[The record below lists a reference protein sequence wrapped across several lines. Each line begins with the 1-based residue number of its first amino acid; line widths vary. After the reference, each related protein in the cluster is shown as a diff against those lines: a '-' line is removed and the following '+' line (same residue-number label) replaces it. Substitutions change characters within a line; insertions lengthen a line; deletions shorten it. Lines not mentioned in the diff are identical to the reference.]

1 MRCKSVRLD
10 HYAINPYQQQ
20 RSQFLCLP
28 GYRIN
33 HSYNVKVHV
42 SLLWADL
49 HGAVRDR

>member
-1 MRCKSVRLD
+1 MSRKAVRLD
-10 HYAINPYQQQ
+10 DDAKKTYQQQ

-28 GYRIN
+28 GHGIN
-33 HSYNVKVHV
+33 HSHNVKVHV